1 MLLTLPPNTPLN
13 VAGLFSSIESQGQ
26 KKKGKGDTPP
36 TPLTQIIFL
45 PQR

>member
-1 MLLTLPPNTPLN
+1 MLLTLPPKTLLN
-13 VAGLFSSIESQGQ
+13 VAGLFSSTESQGK

-36 TPLTQIIFL
+36 TPVTQIISL